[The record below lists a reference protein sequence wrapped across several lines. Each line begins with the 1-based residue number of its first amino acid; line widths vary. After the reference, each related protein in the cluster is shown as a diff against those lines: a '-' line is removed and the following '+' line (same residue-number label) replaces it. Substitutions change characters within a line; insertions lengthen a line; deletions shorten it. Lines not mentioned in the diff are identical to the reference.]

1 MAELKPCPFCGC
13 QMIIKRRV
21 YPNLSWR
28 YAVDGWHDNGCP
40 LQWLVIE
47 PEDDDD
53 NPLPPEEI
61 AERWN
66 RRWEDA

>member
-1 MAELKPCPFCGC
+1 MPELKPCPFCGC
-13 QMIIKRRV
+13 SVIIKRRV
-21 YPNLSWR
+21 YPNLSWN

-40 LQWLVIE
+40 LQWLAIE

-61 AERWN
+61 AEQWN